1 MRESLAWLLQ
11 PRSYL
16 VIVSLCLGLLLLH
29 EWRMALVFVP
39 RGRIDAEL
47 PVTAAA
53 TSRIPAFGAG
63 SALPSA
69 VGGRKRRRGPAS
81 GVGTRI
87 HALDRDGLGE
97 HVSLPA
103 ASHNAAPRTTWSA
116 NASSLAEGG
125 ALSGGAGRAR
135 HLALVLPYI
144 DDQAPRIS
152 QMIRRW
158 HRYPP
163 CAARATLPAT
173 AYFYHPSSTSKI
185 VGKLRQIWE
194 SMPAEVIQ
202 CFEGGMRTL
211 YAQLPD
217 RVGFVHPDG
226 TCGQFYALFNI
237 LHEQVLAAR
246 LSVLIS
252 TALHCVR
259 LFTHAG
265 ALLLPDGA
273 GRAAHPRR
281 LARSAR
287 EYGAVSA
294 VHRVLGA

>member
-1 MRESLAWLLQ
+1 
-11 PRSYL
+11 
-16 VIVSLCLGLLLLH
+16 
-29 EWRMALVFVP
+29 
-39 RGRIDAEL
+39 
-47 PVTAAA
+47 
-53 TSRIPAFGAG
+53 
-63 SALPSA
+63 
-69 VGGRKRRRGPAS
+69 
-81 GVGTRI
+81 
-87 HALDRDGLGE
+87 
-97 HVSLPA
+97 
-103 ASHNAAPRTTWSA
+103 
-116 NASSLAEGG
+116 
-125 ALSGGAGRAR
+125 
-135 HLALVLPYI
+135 
-144 DDQAPRIS
+144 
-152 QMIRRW
+152 
-158 HRYPP
+158 
-163 CAARATLPAT
+163 
-173 AYFYHPSSTSKI
+173 
-185 VGKLRQIWE
+185 
-194 SMPAEVIQ
+194 
-202 CFEGGMRTL
+202 MRTL